1 MEIEIREEKVEAG
14 RASMLGDAWAA
25 GGIINRTRKIHPMPV
40 LLSDTP

>member
-1 MEIEIREEKVEAG
+1 MEIEIREEKGEAG

-25 GGIINRTRKIHPMPV
+25 GGINRTRKIHPMPV